1 LIRRLWYG
9 IELGGV
15 SDVSLKKRKKRK
27 RKRKKKSIK
36 RSRPYL
42 PTQRSKRKNLLGT
55 DRQRPISNKL

>member
-15 SDVSLKKRKKRK
+15 SDVSLKKRKK

>member
-15 SDVSLKKRKKRK
+15 SDVSLK
-27 RKRKKKSIK
+27 KRKKKSIK